1 MTNGDL
7 QDLNTSRQNSPVKW
21 IALGCGGCLGLIVL
35 FSIVAGIF
43 ISRTMRFALE
53 PGDVEDQGQELFV
66 YTLPGGSKGILSMD
80 LFGLQITQ
88 VASPESPPA
97 AVLTVGKV
105 PAYLEQGAEAETF
118 AEALQ
123 EQITLEGTYQLLE
136 KRVEERTLCAQSV
149 NLLVQEGR
157 FQDEQTSSDAAS
169 YFTLVEYNN
178 QTRFAW
184 ILAQGENPVQTAD
197 QVFDSLE
204 CQ

>member
-1 MTNGDL
+1 MTDGNL
-7 QDLNTSRQNSPVKW
+7 QDSTPPQQNNNLKW
-21 IALGCGGCLGLIVL
+21 IALGCGGCLGLMVL
-35 FSIVAGIF
+35 FAVVAGIV
-43 ISRTMRFALE
+43 ISRTMQFAIGPE
-53 PGDVEDQGQELFV
+53 KAEEQGQELFT
-66 YTLPGGSKGILSMD
+66 YTLPGGSKGIVSMD

-105 PAYLEQGAEAETF
+105 PAYLDQGTTQETF
-118 AEALQ
+118 AETLQ
-123 EQITLEGTYQLLE
+123 EQVTLEGTYQLLE
-136 KRVEERTLCAQSV
+136 QRTEERTLCDQSV

-157 FQDEQTSSDAAS
+157 FQDEQIRSDAAS
-169 YFTLVEYNN
+169 YFTLVEYDN

-184 ILAQGENPVQTAD
+184 ILAQGENPLQTAD

>member
-1 MTNGDL
+1 MDRPGL
-7 QDLNTSRQNSPVKW
+7 R
-21 IALGCGGCLGLIVL
+21 GGCLGLIVL

-136 KRVEERTLCAQSV
+136 QRVEERTLCAQSV